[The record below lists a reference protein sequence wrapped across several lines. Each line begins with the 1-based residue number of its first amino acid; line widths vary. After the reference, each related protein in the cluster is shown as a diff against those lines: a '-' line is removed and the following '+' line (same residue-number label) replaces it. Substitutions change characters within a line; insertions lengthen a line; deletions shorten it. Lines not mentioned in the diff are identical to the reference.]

1 MNRAVSVSGPVSR
14 LLSTSS
20 TGNQQDG
27 ADTDEQRPDQA
38 GHEQLR
44 RDTGLAVADATHR
57 PPGRGCSW
65 AVNRRFRSGRPGRPG
80 PAGPPSACGRR
91 SPGRPVAGRSKDG
104 NAKSARH
111 TPFDEEIVRVIQR
124 SASEAVG
131 AVPHSV
137 QHYCGSAATLRPPSA
152 CASTTTVDRA
162 SGRTAPMRRS

>member
-14 LLSTSS
+14 LLSTAS

-44 RDTGLAVADATHR
+44 RDTGLAVAELPTGHQDEDA
-57 PPGRGCSW
+57 PGPSTAG
-65 AVNRRFRSGRPGRPG
+65 SGRAGRDARGQQAHRLPAVAGRPV
-80 PAGPPSACGRR
+80 A
-91 SPGRPVAGRSKDG
+91 GRPVAGRSKDG

-111 TPFDEEIVRVIQR
+111 TPFDEEIVRVTQR

-131 AVPHSV
+131 AVPRSV
-137 QHYCGSAATLRPPSA
+137 EHWWELCHTSSAVGLCFHDHR
-152 CASTTTVDRA
+152 
-162 SGRTAPMRRS
+162 